1 MSFEEVMAER
11 KLNSL
16 REKLLDEDSTLLTHD
31 FRKKIVKIL
40 DSDLYKCLYRM
51 PKPAVHH
58 LHMTAT
64 VSTDFLVELT
74 YDYRVWYSEKTNLF
88 KVSEKPITE
97 PGYMK
102 VNTLRAYWKDAR
114 KFDDYLKHKMSLR
127 PDKTHRE
134 DHKIWEDF

>member
-16 REKLLDEDSTLLTHD
+16 REKMLDKDSTLLTHD
-31 FRKKIVKIL
+31 FRKKISKIL

-64 VSTDFLVELT
+64 VSTEFLVELT

-97 PGYMK
+97 PGYM
-102 VNTLRAYWKDAR
+102 
-114 KFDDYLKHKMSLR
+114 
-127 PDKTHRE
+127 
-134 DHKIWEDF
+134 